1 MENLPKNMT
10 DISPHKLYDNW
21 TIYAHLPHDTDWTIK
36 SYKKITT
43 IDSIES
49 ALAIYE
55 TLPDKMIKNCML
67 FLMREGIMPIWEDE
81 KNRNG
86 GCFSYKVNNKGV
98 ISAWKQLSYTVMG
111 ETLTK
116 DRKLRSCINGITIS
130 PKKNFCIIKIW
141 LANCNN
147 QNPDIIDSKVDLNSY
162 GCLFKKHLPTY

>member
-1 MENLPKNMT
+1 MLRRTSNSRSIVMN
-10 DISPHKLYDNW
+10 I
-21 TIYAHLPHDTDWTIK
+21 IAHTWK
-36 SYKKITT
+36 
-43 IDSIES
+43 
-49 ALAIYE
+49 AL
-55 TLPDKMIKNCML
+55 
-67 FLMREGIMPIWEDE
+67 
-81 KNRNG
+81 
-86 GCFSYKVNNKGV
+86 
-98 ISAWKQLSYTVMG
+98 